1 MAQIS
6 KLVLQE
12 IPLFSE
18 LTDEDREQVSQ
29 KAEVLEYRKG
39 QIIYEQGNAPSGFYC
54 VLAGRVVIS
63 SKDTFGNAIILEYLH
78 RAKYFGIISLLTN
91 EPHSVTAQAI
101 NDCVILFIKKD
112 DFDHFLRKMPHL
124 AIDLSKTLSRRLK
137 RKDLHQKTIF
147 ESSIISVFSSYSQA
161 GKTIYALNLGLSLK
175 KETHKSVV
183 ILDILPLDKIH
194 TLPQKLGFS
203 GCKILD
209 LSNSA
214 ADNPNLVKEFL
225 VEAKSGIGLVCFH
238 YRPEDEICVRR
249 LVGIISLLVN
259 DYHFLI
265 IDLPSLM
272 DRPIF
277 NILNQSDVIHILT
290 SPEQVDLKRT
300 RHLIERLVDEFAFKE
315 EKIKVVINEYKHSR
329 LTHEEQVEILN
340 KNIFATLP
348 KIELESC
355 DRLVEDEPVC
365 EYARAVR
372 RIARQLGESMVGLV
386 LGVGVGYGFCHIGV
400 LKVIEEE
407 KIPIDVI
414 VGASIGSVIASLWAI
429 GKSSE
434 EILEITK
441 EFKAPKHI
449 WNLLDFTLPFM
460 GFIKGNKLRK
470 LLDRHLG
477 NKTFYDVKLPLKI
490 VASDVKRK
498 ESRVFEKGLL
508 VDAIMASC
516 AMPGVFLPFKIKEE
530 MLFDGGIINPLP
542 TEPLIKIGVK
552 KIIAVNVTP
561 SRQDILRQY
570 EEIRGQISV
579 GITGN
584 IKKRSW
590 FGLREYIRNSFKNNI
605 LDIIFSSIEVLQS
618 EVALK
623 EAQLADVVL
632 HPNTSGLNW
641 LELHRAEEFAKRGE
655 EEARKNLD
663 KIWQV
668 IRE

>member
-1 MAQIS
+1 MTQIS

-18 LTDEDREQVSQ
+18 LTDDEREQVIQ
-29 KAEVLEYRKG
+29 KTEIIEYKKG
-39 QIIYEQGNAPSGFYC
+39 QVIYEEGSLPSGFYC
-54 VLAGRVVIS
+54 VLAGRVLIS
-63 SKDTFGNAIILEYLH
+63 SRDAFGNTRVLEYLH
-78 RAKYFGIISLLTN
+78 RAKYFGIISLLTS

-112 DFDHFLRKMPHL
+112 DFEYFLRRIPHL

-137 RKDLHQKTIF
+137 RKDIHQKTIF

-183 ILDILPLDKIH
+183 ILDILPQDKAH
-194 TLPQKLGFS
+194 TLPQKLGVS
-203 GCKILD
+203 DYKVLD
-209 LSNSA
+209 LSSLA

-225 VEAKSGIGLVCFH
+225 VKEKSGIGLVCF
-238 YRPEDEICVRR
+238 YYKPEDEICVRR
-249 LVGIISLLVN
+249 LVGIVSLLVN
-259 DYHFLI
+259 DFHFLI
-265 IDLPSLM
+265 LDLPSLM

-277 NILNQSDVIHILT
+277 NILNQSDFIHILT
-290 SPEQVDLKRT
+290 SPEPVDLKRT
-300 RHLIERLVDEFAFKE
+300 RHLIERLVDEFSFKE
-315 EKIKVVINEYKHSR
+315 EKVRVIINEYKHSK
-329 LTHEEQVEILN
+329 LTHGEQVEILN
-340 KNIFATLP
+340 KGIFATLP

-355 DRLVEDEPVC
+355 DRLVDEMPAC

-400 LKVIEEE
+400 LRVLEEE

-414 VGASIGSVIASLWAI
+414 VGASIGSVIASLWAV
-429 GKSSE
+429 GKSSK

-441 EFKAPKHI
+441 EFKEPKHI

-470 LLDRHLG
+470 LLDKHLG
-477 NKTFYDVKLPLKI
+477 NKTFYDVKLPLRI

-498 ESRVFEKGLL
+498 ESKVFEKGLL

-516 AMPGVFLPFKIKEE
+516 AMPGVFMPFKIKEE

-542 TEPLIKIGVK
+542 TEPLIKMGVK

-561 SRQDILRQY
+561 SRQDVLRQY
-570 EEIRGQISV
+570 EEIRGQIAT
-579 GITGN
+579 GIAGN

-590 FGLREYIRNSFKNNI
+590 FGLREYIRNSFKTNI

-632 HPNTSGLNW
+632 HPDTSGLNW

-655 EEARKNLD
+655 EETRKNLD
-663 KIWQV
+663 RIWQV
-668 IRE
+668 IKE